1 MSIYDENKSRC
12 LINMTLSALR
22 GKSSIL
28 INCNC
33 DILRPF
39 TEEVI
44 ELGGCRHTCMLVGT
58 PRETLRGGINQSAQT
73 LDSRNLVRRL
83 CVCFPFTVNTF
94 ELLNLLSKY
103 RTAKRQTGGVLEGN
117 SCWVRGRKCVC
128 FVWLI
133 IWLQYVSLKDSKRRR
148 WIMCASVCERVI
160 FPYLLCS

>member
-1 MSIYDENKSRC
+1 
-12 LINMTLSALR
+12 MTLSALR

-58 PRETLRGGINQSAQT
+58 PRETLRGDINQSAQT

-83 CVCFPFTVNTF
+83 FVVCAFHLQSTH
-94 ELLNLLSKY
+94 LNS
-103 RTAKRQTGGVLEGN
+103 
-117 SCWVRGRKCVC
+117 
-128 FVWLI
+128 
-133 IWLQYVSLKDSKRRR
+133 
-148 WIMCASVCERVI
+148 
-160 FPYLLCS
+160 

>member
-1 MSIYDENKSRC
+1 MQFNIYENKSRC

-103 RTAKRQTGGVLEGN
+103 RTAKRQTEGVLEDN
-117 SCWVRGRKCVC
+117 SC
-128 FVWLI
+128 
-133 IWLQYVSLKDSKRRR
+133 
-148 WIMCASVCERVI
+148 
-160 FPYLLCS
+160 